1 MAKKAGGSGR
11 TDAGYRS
18 ADSGR
23 YVTEKYAKT
32 HPKTTVK
39 ETKPDPSSPG
49 KKGK

>member
-1 MAKKAGGSGR
+1 MASKK

-18 ADSGR
+18 AGSGK

-39 ETKPDPSSPG
+39 ETKSAPP